1 LKEKSSLPPE
11 TGHHGAGHPTGGYEK
26 SDAGVHSA
34 GILGG
39 AFVILLIFGLVTGY
53 LAFRFF
59 NSPETV
65 GPPASPLSSARV
77 IPNGPRLQVNGHED
91 LLDYL
96 HQQEHALD
104 SYGWV
109 HQKAGVVR
117 VPIDQ
122 AMEMVLK
129 RGLPV
134 RGTEPQGRAGAS
146 AEKPTANLA
155 KPAVAPPAAG
165 Q

>member
-1 LKEKSSLPPE
+1 M
-11 TGHHGAGHPTGGYEK
+11 HAHEK
-26 SDAGVHSA
+26 SDAGIHAA

-65 GPPASPLSSARV
+65 GPPASPLSSARAV
-77 IPNGPRLQVNGHED
+77 PKGPRLQVYAHED

-96 HQQEHALD
+96 QHQQQTLD

-109 HQKAGVVR
+109 DQKAGVVR

-122 AMEMVLK
+122 AMDTLLK
-129 RGLPV
+129 NGLPV
-134 RGTEPQGRAGAS
+134 RGAAPAPGTQKGTAAKAKAATE
-146 AEKPTANLA
+146 
-155 KPAVAPPAAG
+155 
-165 Q
+165 

>member
-1 LKEKSSLPPE
+1 MHG
-11 TGHHGAGHPTGGYEK
+11 GHER
-26 SDAGVHSA
+26 SDAGIHAA

-77 IPNGPRLQVNGHED
+77 IPKGPRLQVYGHED

-96 HQQEHALD
+96 QHQQQTLD

-109 HQKAGVVR
+109 DQKAGVVR

-122 AMEMVLK
+122 AMDTLLK
-129 RGLPV
+129 NGLPV
-134 RGTEPQGRAGAS
+134 RGEAPAPGKQKGTAAKARGA
-146 AEKPTANLA
+146 TH
-155 KPAVAPPAAG
+155 
-165 Q
+165 

>member
-1 LKEKSSLPPE
+1 LEPE
-11 TGHHGAGHPTGGYEK
+11 TRHHGAGHSSVHAHEK
-26 SDAGVHSA
+26 SDAGIHAAS
-34 GILGG
+34 ILGG

-77 IPNGPRLQVNGHED
+77 VPKGPRLQVYAHED

-96 HQQEHALD
+96 QHQQQTLD

-109 HQKAGVVR
+109 DQKAGVVR

-122 AMEMVLK
+122 AMDSLLK
-129 RGLPV
+129 NGLPV
-134 RGTEPQGRAGAS
+134 RAASPAPGTQKGT
-146 AEKPTANLA
+146 AEKA
-155 KPAVAPPAAG
+155 KAATE
-165 Q
+165 